1 MRRLFVASAVTGCV
15 QIQVDRPGRFTVR
28 AEAVVPG
35 PLKGLRAEIHRGG
48 SVPFYGEETGTWY
61 SNMTKKGRVYGCL
74 ARAMTVA
81 EKLEKRLS
89 SLRVEFESGQK
100 MLADLEAKQASLR
113 ETLLRI
119 SGAIQVLEEGLGQPN
134 EPGEDEIGE
143 TAQGRKD

>member
-1 MRRLFVASAVTGCV
+1 
-15 QIQVDRPGRFTVR
+15 
-28 AEAVVPG
+28 
-35 PLKGLRAEIHRGG
+35 
-48 SVPFYGEETGTWY
+48 
-61 SNMTKKGRVYGCL
+61 
-74 ARAMTVA
+74 MTVA